1 MAYDVRCTK
10 DGFID
15 PRYLGYFRLFAEEKF
30 FEAHEVLEVLW
41 LETKGEDRDFYQ
53 GLIQLA
59 ASLVHFQKG
68 NLTGAKELF
77 QTASKYLESFKPFH
91 EGVEVSQTLED
102 FRHFLEVW
110 SKNPGNPSVAKE
122 CLPHVILKEDI
133 L

>member
-1 MAYDVRCTK
+1 MREFD
-10 DGFID
+10 D
-15 PRYLGYFRLFAEEKF
+15 RYLQYFRLFEAGKF
-30 FEAHEVLEVLW
+30 FEAHEVLESLW
-41 LETKGEDRDFYQ
+41 LGTKGKDRDFYQ

-77 QTASKYLESFKPFH
+77 RTASKYLESFKPFH

-110 SKNPGNPSVAKE
+110 SKNPGNPSVAKGH
-122 CLPHVILKEDI
+122 LPRVALKERDK
-133 L
+133 